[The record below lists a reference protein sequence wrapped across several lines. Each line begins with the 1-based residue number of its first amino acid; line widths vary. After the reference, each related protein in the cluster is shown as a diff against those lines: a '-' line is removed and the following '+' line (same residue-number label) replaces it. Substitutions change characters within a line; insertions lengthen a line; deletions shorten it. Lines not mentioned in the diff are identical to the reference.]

1 MGEDASLD
9 QFVGSGDDGDDDAGD
24 TDASDASDATAVDKE
39 AASEDADTETAT
51 ASEGDPT
58 PATTTYAWSD
68 EGTQCASC
76 GEVVERRWQQ
86 DGSLVCVDC
95 KEWDRA

>member
-9 QFVGSGDDGDDDAGD
+9 QFVGGGDDEAGD
-24 TDASDASDATAVDKE
+24 TDASDDGDATPADE
-39 AASEDADTETAT
+39 ERPGEDADTETT
-51 ASEGDPT
+51 SGGDPT

-68 EGTQCASC
+68 EGTQCAAC

-86 DGSLVCVDC
+86 DGTLVCVDC